1 MKPFLNVAAIS
12 LLCVLSQI
20 PSFGS
25 TPRRGSSSNGVDS
38 SAAFWNLAGPTGS
51 LPRRKGTVS
60 LKTQIVCT
68 NQKVAAALDIT
79 DKINAGGCADGG
91 YTFLFQIQTTAT
103 NLTITLSNLVG
114 FKPTIADPSST
125 YGIAVCDNDPTNPD
139 ASNTLELCTTVGTS
153 DISNINA
160 TVNKA
165 HTKITFTVPSV
176 PAFSPGVGKSGA
188 RVDAGRCHR
197 TRHKPSHSSP

>member
-1 MKPFLNVAAIS
+1 MKPFPKLASIS

-38 SAAFWNLAGPTGS
+38 IAPLWNLAGPTS
-51 LPRRKGTVS
+51 ALPRRKGTVTV
-60 LKTQIVCT
+60 KTQIVCT
-68 NQKVAAALDIT
+68 HQDVAAALNTSDST
-79 DKINAGGCADGG
+79 NAGGCVSGG
-91 YTFLFQIQTTAT
+91 YTFLFQIQTTAA

-114 FKPTIADPSST
+114 FTPLVADPSST
-125 YGIAVCDNDPTNPD
+125 YGIAVCDNDPNNPPE
-139 ASNTLELCTTVGTS
+139 SNNTLELCSQASGV

-165 HTKITFTVPSV
+165 NTKITFTVPSV
-176 PAFSPGVGKSGA
+176 PAFP
-188 RVDAGRCHR
+188 
-197 TRHKPSHSSP
+197 P